1 MTMTIERTAR
11 ACFAFLAQDSGVTA
25 IEYALLGALIAAV
38 IVTGV
43 GTTGTA
49 VEALYEH
56 VSDCVGAAAASGAS
70 AQGC

>member
-1 MTMTIERTAR
+1 MTMTIERITR
-11 ACFAFLAQDSGVTA
+11 AAFAFLAQDSGVTA

-56 VSDCVGAAAASGAS
+56 VSSCVGAAASGAS